1 MEETRWERYKDP
13 IRKAKRAYLDKKK
26 TVTLVLDPEE
36 HEAFKTYCELKGI
49 SMQKF
54 FKSLAWEAVSKNSAK

>member
-36 HEAFKTYCELKGI
+36 HAAFKTYCELNGI

-54 FKSLAWEAVSKNSAK
+54 FKDLAWEAVSKNSAK

>member
-36 HEAFKTYCELKGI
+36 HEAFKAYCELKGI

-54 FKSLAWEAVSKNSAK
+54 FKSLAREAVSKNSAK